1 MKTLG
6 RHLIVELYECD
17 TKTLTDV
24 GRIEDIMVNAAKA
37 MKAHIVDVVFHTFSP
52 HGVSGIVVIAE
63 SHLSIHTWPE
73 HAFASVDIYT
83 CGSNIDPWKAYKNL
97 CRDFRAKNA
106 TALEMKRGVLHAT
119 SGRLK

>member
-6 RHLIVELYECD
+6 RHLIVELYDCD

-106 TALEMKRGVLHAT
+106 TALEMKRGVLHT
-119 SGRLK
+119 LSGRLK